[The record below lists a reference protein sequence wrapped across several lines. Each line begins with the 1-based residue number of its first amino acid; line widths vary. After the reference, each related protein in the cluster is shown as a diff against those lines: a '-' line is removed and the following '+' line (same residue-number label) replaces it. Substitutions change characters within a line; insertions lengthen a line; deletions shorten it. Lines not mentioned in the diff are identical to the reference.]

1 MAVATKARMRE
12 IISRVLAKL
21 TADIEAERYCLGL
34 CMRFHVEARRSI
46 LRAAVMGEV
55 YMEEVYRIRA
65 QVRHTQKY
73 VMALHP
79 PGAPYYLAGVAGP
92 STREGQLFRQR
103 LLRRALRSLAPKPR
117 AARATG
123 TKKAPVRA
131 KRSPR
136 ART

>member
-1 MAVATKARMRE
+1 MAVTTKARMRE
-12 IISRVLAKL
+12 IISHVLAGL
-21 TADIEAERYCLGL
+21 TADIEAKRYCLGL
-34 CMRFHVEARRSI
+34 CMRFSIEARRSN
-46 LRAAVMGEV
+46 LHAAT
-55 YMEEVYRIRA
+55 MEEVYRVHA
-65 QVRHTQKY
+65 QVQHTQKY

-92 STREGQLFRQR
+92 STREGQLFRRR

-123 TKKAPVRA
+123 TKKAPARA

>member
-12 IISRVLAKL
+12 IISHVLAEL
-21 TADIEAERYCLGL
+21 TADIQAERYWFGL
-34 CMRFHVEARRSI
+34 CTRFHQEAGR
-46 LRAAVMGEV
+46 LAPHTATT
-55 YMEEVYRIRA
+55 EEVYRVRA
-65 QVRHTQKY
+65 QVRRAQAY

-79 PGAPYYLAGVAGP
+79 PGSPYYLAGVASP
-92 STREGQLFRQR
+92 RTRTGQLFRQR

-123 TKKAPVRA
+123 TKKAPARA

-136 ART
+136 VRT

>member
-1 MAVATKARMRE
+1 MTVATKARMRE
-12 IISRVLAKL
+12 IISHVLAEL
-21 TADIEAERYCLGL
+21 TADIEAERYCRGL
-34 CMRFHVEARRSI
+34 CMRFHLTADRLAPHTATAEEACR
-46 LRAAVMGEV
+46 V
-55 YMEEVYRIRA
+55 RA
-65 QVRHTQKY
+65 QVRHAQAY
-73 VMALHP
+73 VIALHP
-79 PGAPYYLAGVAGP
+79 PGAPYYLAGVAEP